1 MGRFARVETEGARER
16 FSLMGISAWFRSMEQ
31 RLELERE
38 REMSCEGKQRN
49 SCRLIWCVD
58 QRLVRG
64 EL

>member
-1 MGRFARVETEGARER
+1 MGRFDSAVKRER
-16 FSLMGISAWFRSMEQ
+16 FAVMECGAGFWIAEQ
-31 RLELERE
+31 KLELERE
-38 REMSCEGKQRN
+38 REMSCEGTRRN